1 MHGTL
6 PVSLW
11 SPALAVT
18 NAHLEKGKGSFPTFP
33 PFLGRTLVLLRLCAN
48 LWFLHF
54 VCKNEILL
62 SAQFVVQ
69 AHPHGQEEEGSAG
82 QVSQIQGKESL
93 WDQRGGKKKSLLSGW
108 HQMEHWMSIYWESA
122 RCHAEIRAP
131 HAPGSMDYHVGY
143 TPDECEESQL
153 VLDTMFLLLTKR
165 YAQFW

>member
-93 WDQRGGKKKSLLSGW
+93 WDQRGGKKEPLEWLTSDGTLDEHLLRVCQVPCWDQGATCPREHGLSCRIHTRWMWRKSAGSR
-108 HQMEHWMSIYWESA
+108 HNVP
-122 RCHAEIRAP
+122 AP
-131 HAPGSMDYHVGY
+131 D
-143 TPDECEESQL
+143 
-153 VLDTMFLLLTKR
+153 
-165 YAQFW
+165 